1 MDGQLRIVFIGA
13 VDCGKSTLIGR
24 LLFDTDSISF
34 QAKEE
39 LKKISQE
46 SRRDLEFA
54 YLLDSFQEERE
65 DEFTL
70 DTTQALL
77 KTKDEEF
84 LLIDV
89 PGHRELLKNM
99 LTGASYADAA
109 VLVVDVKKSLEEQT
123 RRHLYILKFLGI
135 EQLIVSINK
144 MDLVSYHEEYFLK
157 ARAQLE
163 EYLKE
168 IGLYSSCIIPVSAKE
183 GENLLKESLKMNWYK
198 GLPIIKA
205 LNTFTRKD
213 QIYDFCLPIQDI
225 YEIKKEK
232 IVVGEIVSGKINK
245 GDLVRVSP
253 LEIELKV
260 KTIKKSGKSMQTA
273 ESRENIGLVFYRL
286 PKGLKRGL
294 VFYKGMTPKVS
305 SQIQVK
311 IFCLSSLDIQKELLI
326 KCATQQVRGR
336 ISEIKQ
342 RVDTTTL
349 EIIRDINVL
358 EPLDAAEVIITTEEP
373 LVVAKFQDLAS
384 LGRFV
389 IEKDNKICAI
399 GIIC

>member
-1 MDGQLRIVFIGA
+1 MDGRLRIVFIGD

-24 LLFDTDSISF
+24 FLFDTDSISF

-89 PGHRELLKNM
+89 PGHRALLRNM
-99 LTGASYADAA
+99 LTGASYADTA

-135 EQLIVSINK
+135 QQLIVCINK
-144 MDLVSYHEEYFLK
+144 MDLVSYQEEYFIK
-157 ARAQLE
+157 ARGQIE
-163 EYLKE
+163 ECLKE

-183 GENLLKESLKMNWYK
+183 GENLLKEPLKMNWYK
-198 GLPIIKA
+198 GPFVIKA
-205 LNTFTRKD
+205 LNTLTRKD
-213 QIYDFCLPIQDI
+213 RICDFRLPIQDI

-232 IVVGEIVSGKINK
+232 IVVGAIVSGKINK

-253 LEIELKV
+253 LEMELKV
-260 KTIKKSGKSMQTA
+260 KTIKRFGKGMQTA

-286 PKGLKRGL
+286 PRELKRGQ
-294 VFYKGMTPKVS
+294 VFYKGMTPRVS
-305 SQIQVK
+305 NQIQVK
-311 IFCLSSLDIQKELLI
+311 IFCLDSVDIQEELII

-336 ISEIKQ
+336 ISEIRQ

-349 EIIRDINVL
+349 EIIGDINAL
-358 EPLDAAEVIITTEEP
+358 KSLDAAEVIITTEEP
-373 LVVAKFQDLAS
+373 LVVAEFQDLAS

-389 IEKDNKICAI
+389 IEKDNKVCAI